1 MALCPA
7 EAAHTLTYDYETL
20 VAVIGPLSPEVTALG
35 HDLCEPHAVRWVSPQ
50 GWELVRYRDALDG
63 R

>member
-35 HDLCEPHAVRWVSPQ
+35 HDMCEPHAVRWVPPQ